1 MKFRRNPLP
10 SRRTDIL
17 CFLTVAVLIPAVFLF
32 DIIVLLPEIH
42 EPGGFLHTFTFL
54 MAMFLLFNIKGNM
67 LACMMIDTSVDL
79 EHVKAPPASEAVR
92 LGWRHCTTCDRL
104 APPRSWH
111 CKICGVCIL
120 RRDHHCFFMGCC
132 IGQQNMRHFM
142 CFTFYLFI
150 ATLYTMVYELYYV
163 FARYIG
169 ELALL
174 NAISRQIWDE
184 FAWSFNCFEIA
195 LKFTVLLKL
204 LSAIGAGIALGYF
217 VPLVLRGEV
226 TANKGK
232 QHNYNCGIYNNLK
245 SVFGQRMYF
254 VWISPLLRSELPDD
268 SYILKTDDPGK
279 IK

>member
-10 SRRTDIL
+10 SRRIDIL
-17 CFLTVAVLIPAVFLF
+17 CFLTVGVLIPVVFLF
-32 DIIVLLPEIH
+32 DILVLLPEIH
-42 EPGGFLHTFTFL
+42 EPDGHLYTFTL
-54 MAMFLLFNIKGNM
+54 IMAIFLLFNIKGNM
-67 LACMMIDTSVDL
+67 IACMLIDTSVDH
-79 EHVKAPPASEAVR
+79 EHVKAPPDSEAVR

-120 RRDHHCFFMGCC
+120 RRDHHCIFMGCC

-150 ATLYTMVYELYYV
+150 ATVYAMAYELYYV
-163 FARYIG
+163 FASYIE
-169 ELALL
+169 ELKILSALRKQL
-174 NAISRQIWDE
+174 WGP
-184 FAWSFNCFEIA
+184 FVWCFNYFEIA
-195 LKFTVLLKL
+195 LKITFLLKM
-204 LSAIGAGIALGYF
+204 LSFIGAGIALGYF

-226 TANKGK
+226 KANRGK
-232 QHNYNCGIYNNLK
+232 QHNYNCGIYENLK

-254 VWISPLLRSELPDD
+254 VWISPLLRSELPND
-268 SYILKTDDPGK
+268 SYILKNDDSGK